1 MQRQVSKDNLLFLY
15 NHLQMRLSSD
25 MMLLLAVLFNL
36 SLTPTEDFHLG
47 WAFFK
52 LTLIDFIRLLT

>member
-1 MQRQVSKDNLLFLY
+1 MNLSL
-15 NHLQMRLSSD
+15 D

-47 WAFFK
+47 WAF
-52 LTLIDFIRLLT
+52 